1 MKPLKYLHICSIM
14 NRMDVVTFWGNQSFT
29 SSQLPAEPVDI
40 QVNNSISTHRSNG
53 VKKRIKL
60 SSALR
65 GTVMQQLAPNPLLD
79 CLPTYKQRQF
89 KHDWA
94 IGYGR
99 QFYQKQ
105 KPFKY
110 QKYRPFKL
118 IYLFIVIIVCKCY
131 LYLYTIPLPIH
142 FTYSCNICLWSLS
155 LRSLFTSNNHKCKSM
170 NQQAWPDRVREKIR
184 GRRVW

>member
-14 NRMDVVTFWGNQSFT
+14 NRMDVVTFWGNRLFT

-60 SSALR
+60 SCALR
-65 GTVMQQLAPNPLLD
+65 GTVMQQLASNPLLD

-89 KHDWA
+89 KHDCCSHPIA
-94 IGYGR
+94 

-105 KPFKY
+105 KPFNTKNTD
-110 QKYRPFKL
+110 PSN
-118 IYLFIVIIVCKCY
+118 LFIVIIVYKCY

-142 FTYSCNICLWSLS
+142 FIYSCNICLWRLS

-170 NQQAWPDRVREKIR
+170 NQQAGPD
-184 GRRVW
+184 